1 MDTVNLFDHLFLEDY
16 EQFAKIMFLSA
27 KKQKENHEI
36 ELPMQSEQGKFNF
49 YDLKV
54 HNLFWQFYLHIK
66 YILAYPQYRQVTFLY
81 GR

>member
-1 MDTVNLFDHLFLEDY
+1 MKL
-16 EQFAKIMFLSA
+16 
-27 KKQKENHEI
+27 
-36 ELPMQSEQGKFNF
+36 QSEQGKFNF

-54 HNLFWQFYLHIK
+54 HNLFWQFYLRIK